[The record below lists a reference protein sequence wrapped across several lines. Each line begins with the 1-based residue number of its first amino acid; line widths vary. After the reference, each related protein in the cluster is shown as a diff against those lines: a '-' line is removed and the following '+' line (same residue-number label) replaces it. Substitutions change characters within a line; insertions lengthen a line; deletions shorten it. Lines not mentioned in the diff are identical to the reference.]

1 MNYLNNRPKT
11 ILCDIDGTLVKHTSP
26 LETTKPDFKMELLPG
41 TLKKLAEW
49 DIKGYNII
57 LISGRREGARKET
70 EKQLNEV
77 GIIYDKLI
85 LGVGGGIRVLL
96 NDKKPDGTTETA
108 LAYNLTRNKGIKNIT
123 I

>member
-1 MNYLNNRPKT
+1 MSYLNNRPKT

-26 LETTKPDFKMELLPG
+26 LETTKPGFKMELLPG